1 MRLEGKGTVWVRLG
15 ANPPAFL
22 GSMIRLISIM
32 QRYRALFALP
42 NVWVLVLAAFPAR
55 IAYGMV
61 GLSLFFK
68 AQQETGSIALAGL
81 VIGTNSLA
89 GSFTA
94 GLRGTLIDRY
104 GQKWPLRFFVP
115 GYALMMIIVNCSH
128 SSAVILAMG
137 ILMGLTAPPI
147 NLSIRPLWKT
157 VVTGD
162 FLRTAYAVDTSVMN
176 TASVIGPVIATSLA
190 LSSHPGSAL
199 VLSSALMIIGGGAL
213 AIAPVSRDWKPEKK
227 DSDAQSLWRN
237 PALRLMM
244 LEGSFIGFGWGL
256 FDVAVPSF
264 ATIEKVPHRTA
275 WVFAAMGVSSIIGG
289 LVAGLISKRTSSL
302 MAMRKTYL
310 IWFLASVPMAFTYPG
325 WSMAIAGALLGFVGG
340 AIQVFYWEVMEAVRP
355 KGSAVS
361 YMAWLWTVEGSVMS
375 LGAAVGGILSER
387 ISPQFCLALTVVS
400 IGLGNIVLNI
410 GRERLKAANRIPTD
424 DEDLKAMESNSPIN
438 T

>member
-1 MRLEGKGTVWVRLG
+1 M
-15 ANPPAFL
+15 N
-22 GSMIRLISIM
+22 
-32 QRYRALFALP
+32 RYRALFALP

-55 IAYGMV
+55 VAYGMV
-61 GLSLFFK
+61 GLALFFK

-94 GLRGTLIDRY
+94 GLRGTLIDKY
-104 GQKWPLRFFVP
+104 GQKWPLRILVP
-115 GYALMMIIVNCSH
+115 GYASMMIIVNSSH
-128 SSAVILAMG
+128 SSVVILIMG
-137 ILMGLTAPPI
+137 IIMGLTAPPI

-157 VVTGD
+157 IVTGD

-176 TASVIGPVIATSLA
+176 TAGVIGPVIATSLA

-199 VLSSALMIIGGGAL
+199 LLAALLMITGGGAL
-213 AIAPVSRDWKPEKK
+213 GFAPVSRDWRPEKREVG
-227 DSDAQSLWRN
+227 AQSLWRS

-244 LEGSFIGFGWGL
+244 LEGSFIGFGWGI
-256 FDVAVPSF
+256 FDVAVPAF

-289 LVAGLISKRTSSL
+289 LIAGLISRRTSSL
-302 MAMRKTYL
+302 AALRKTYL
-310 IWFLASVPMAFTYPG
+310 VWFVVSIPMAFTHPG
-325 WSMAIAGALLGFVGG
+325 WSMALAGAFLGFVGG

-375 LGAAVGGILSER
+375 LGSAVGGILSEK
-387 ISPQFCLALTVVS
+387 ISPTFCLALTAVS
-400 IGLGNIVLNI
+400 IGLGNLVLTI
-410 GRERLKAANRIPTD
+410 GRERLKEANRIPTD
-424 DEDLKAMESNSPIN
+424 DEDISAKEGNSPIN

>member
-1 MRLEGKGTVWVRLG
+1 M
-15 ANPPAFL
+15 N
-22 GSMIRLISIM
+22 
-32 QRYRALFALP
+32 RYRALFALP

-55 IAYGMV
+55 VAYGMV
-61 GLSLFFK
+61 GLALFFK
-68 AQQETGSIALAGL
+68 AHQETGSLAIAGL

-94 GLRGTLIDRY
+94 GIRGSLIDKY
-104 GQKWPLRFFVP
+104 GQKWPLRILVP
-115 GYALMMIIVNCSH
+115 GYASMMIIVNSSH
-128 SSAVILAMG
+128 SAFVIVLMG
-137 ILMGLTAPPI
+137 IIMGLTAPPI
-147 NLSIRPLWKT
+147 NLSVRPLWKT
-157 VVTGD
+157 IVTGD

-176 TASVIGPVIATSLA
+176 TAGVVGPVIATSLA

-199 VLSSALMIIGGGAL
+199 TAAAFFMLLGGGAL

-227 DSDAQSLWRN
+227 ESGAQSLWRN

-244 LEGSFIGFGWGL
+244 LEGSFIGFGWGI

-275 WVFAAMGVSSIIGG
+275 WVFAAMGISSIIGG
-289 LVAGLISKRTSSL
+289 LIAGLISRRTSSL
-302 MAMRKTYL
+302 AALRKTYL
-310 IWFLASVPMAFTYPG
+310 VWFLVSIPMAFTYPG
-325 WSMAIAGALLGFVGG
+325 WSMAIAGAFLGFVGG

-361 YMAWLWTVEGSVMS
+361 YMAWLWSVEGSVMS
-375 LGAAVGGILSER
+375 LGSAVGGILSEKV
-387 ISPQFCLALTVVS
+387 SPTFCLALTAVS
-400 IGLGNIVLNI
+400 IGLGNLVLTI

-424 DEDLKAMESNSPIN
+424 DEDISAKEGNSPIN

>member
-1 MRLEGKGTVWVRLG
+1 M
-15 ANPPAFL
+15 N
-22 GSMIRLISIM
+22 
-32 QRYRALFALP
+32 RYRALFALP

-55 IAYGMV
+55 VAYGMV
-61 GLSLFFK
+61 GLALFFK
-68 AQQETGSIALAGL
+68 AHQETGSLAIAGL

-94 GLRGTLIDRY
+94 GIRGSLIDKY
-104 GQKWPLRFFVP
+104 GQKWPLRILVP
-115 GYALMMIIVNCSH
+115 GYASMMIIVNSSH
-128 SSAVILAMG
+128 SAFVIVLMG
-137 ILMGLTAPPI
+137 IIMGLTAPPI
-147 NLSIRPLWKT
+147 NLSVRPLWKT
-157 VVTGD
+157 IVTGD

-176 TASVIGPVIATSLA
+176 TAGVVGPVIATSLA

-199 VLSSALMIIGGGAL
+199 TAAAFFMLLGGGAL

-227 DSDAQSLWRN
+227 ESGAQSLWRN

-244 LEGSFIGFGWGL
+244 LEGSFIGFGWGI

-275 WVFAAMGVSSIIGG
+275 WVFAAMGISSIIGG
-289 LVAGLISKRTSSL
+289 LIAGLISRRTSSL
-302 MAMRKTYL
+302 AALRKTYL
-310 IWFLASVPMAFTYPG
+310 VWFLVSIPMAFTYPG
-325 WSMAIAGALLGFVGG
+325 WSMAIAGAFLGFVGG

-375 LGAAVGGILSER
+375 LGSAVGGILSEK
-387 ISPQFCLALTVVS
+387 ISPTFCLALTAVS
-400 IGLGNIVLNI
+400 IGLGNLVLTI
-410 GRERLKAANRIPTD
+410 GRERLKEANRIPTD
-424 DEDLKAMESNSPIN
+424 DEDISAKEGNSPIN

>member
-1 MRLEGKGTVWVRLG
+1 M
-15 ANPPAFL
+15 N
-22 GSMIRLISIM
+22 
-32 QRYRALFALP
+32 RYRALFALP

-55 IAYGMV
+55 VAYGMV
-61 GLSLFFK
+61 GLALFFK
-68 AQQETGSIALAGL
+68 AHQETGSLAIAGL

-94 GLRGTLIDRY
+94 GIRGSLIDKY
-104 GQKWPLRFFVP
+104 GQKWPLRILVP
-115 GYALMMIIVNCSH
+115 GYASMMLIVNSSH
-128 SSAVILAMG
+128 SAFVIVLMG
-137 ILMGLTAPPI
+137 IIMGLTAPPI
-147 NLSIRPLWKT
+147 NLSVRPLWKT
-157 VVTGD
+157 IVTGD

-176 TASVIGPVIATSLA
+176 TAGVVGPVIATSLA

-199 VLSSALMIIGGGAL
+199 TSAAFFMLLGGGAL

-227 DSDAQSLWRN
+227 ESGAQSLWRN

-244 LEGSFIGFGWGL
+244 LEGSFIGFGWGI

-275 WVFAAMGVSSIIGG
+275 WVFAAMGISSIIGG
-289 LVAGLISKRTSSL
+289 LIAGLISRRTSSL
-302 MAMRKTYL
+302 AALRKTYL
-310 IWFLASVPMAFTYPG
+310 VWFLVSIPMAFTYPG
-325 WSMAIAGALLGFVGG
+325 WSMAIAGAFLGFVGG

-361 YMAWLWTVEGSVMS
+361 YMAWLWSVEGSVMS
-375 LGAAVGGILSER
+375 LGSAVGGILSEKV
-387 ISPQFCLALTVVS
+387 SPTFCLALTAVS
-400 IGLGNIVLNI
+400 IGLGNLVLTI

-424 DEDLKAMESNSPIN
+424 DEDISAKEGNSPIN

>member
-1 MRLEGKGTVWVRLG
+1 M
-15 ANPPAFL
+15 N
-22 GSMIRLISIM
+22 
-32 QRYRALFALP
+32 RYRALFALP

-55 IAYGMV
+55 VAYGMV
-61 GLSLFFK
+61 GLALFFK
-68 AQQETGSIALAGL
+68 AHQETGSLAIAGL

-94 GLRGTLIDRY
+94 GIRGSLIDKY
-104 GQKWPLRFFVP
+104 GQKWPLRILVP
-115 GYALMMIIVNCSH
+115 GYASMMIIINSSH
-128 SSAVILAMG
+128 SSVVIVLMG
-137 ILMGLTAPPI
+137 IIMGLTAPPI
-147 NLSIRPLWKT
+147 NLSVRPLWKT
-157 VVTGD
+157 IVTGD

-176 TASVIGPVIATSLA
+176 TAGVVGPVIATSLA

-199 VLSSALMIIGGGAL
+199 MAAAFFMLLGGGAL

-227 DSDAQSLWRN
+227 DSGAESLWRN

-275 WVFAAMGVSSIIGG
+275 SVFAAMGISSIIGG
-289 LVAGLISKRTSSL
+289 LIAGLISRRTSSL
-302 MAMRKTYL
+302 AALRKTYL
-310 IWFLASVPMAFTYPG
+310 VWFLVSIPMAFTYPG
-325 WSMAIAGALLGFVGG
+325 WSMAIAGAFLGFVGG

-375 LGAAVGGILSER
+375 LGSAVGGILSEKV
-387 ISPQFCLALTVVS
+387 SPTFCLALTAVS
-400 IGLGNIVLNI
+400 IGLGNLVLTI
-410 GRERLKAANRIPTD
+410 GRERLKVAKRIPTD
-424 DEDLKAMESNSPIN
+424 DEDISAKEGNSPIN

>member
-1 MRLEGKGTVWVRLG
+1 M
-15 ANPPAFL
+15 N
-22 GSMIRLISIM
+22 
-32 QRYRALFALP
+32 RYRALFVLP

-55 IAYGMV
+55 VAYGMV
-61 GLSLFFK
+61 GLALFFK
-68 AQQETGSIALAGL
+68 AHQETGSLAIAGL

-94 GLRGTLIDRY
+94 GIRGSLIDKY
-104 GQKWPLRFFVP
+104 GQKWPLRILVP
-115 GYALMMIIVNCSH
+115 GYASMMIIVNSSH
-128 SSAVILAMG
+128 SAFVIVLMG
-137 ILMGLTAPPI
+137 IIMGLTAPPI
-147 NLSIRPLWKT
+147 NLSVRPLWKT
-157 VVTGD
+157 IVTGD

-176 TASVIGPVIATSLA
+176 TAGVVGPVIATSLA

-199 VLSSALMIIGGGAL
+199 TAAAFFMLLGGGAL

-227 DSDAQSLWRN
+227 ESGAQSLWRN

-244 LEGSFIGFGWGL
+244 LEGSFIGFGWGI

-275 WVFAAMGVSSIIGG
+275 WVFAAMGISSIIGG
-289 LVAGLISKRTSSL
+289 LIAGLISRRTSSL
-302 MAMRKTYL
+302 AALRKTYL
-310 IWFLASVPMAFTYPG
+310 VWFLVSIPMAFTYPG
-325 WSMAIAGALLGFVGG
+325 WSMAIAGAFLGFVGG

-375 LGAAVGGILSER
+375 LGSAVGGILSEKV
-387 ISPQFCLALTVVS
+387 SPTFCLALTAVS
-400 IGLGNIVLNI
+400 IGLGNLVLTI

-424 DEDLKAMESNSPIN
+424 DEDISAKEGNSPIN

>member
-1 MRLEGKGTVWVRLG
+1 
-15 ANPPAFL
+15 
-22 GSMIRLISIM
+22 MIRLKDVM
-32 QRYRALFALP
+32 NRYRALFALP

-55 IAYGMV
+55 VAYGMV
-61 GLSLFFK
+61 TLALFFK
-68 AQQETGSIALAGL
+68 TQQETGSIAIAGL

-94 GLRGTLIDRY
+94 GIRGSLIDKY
-104 GQKWPLRFFVP
+104 GQKWPLRILVP
-115 GYALMMIIVNCSH
+115 GYASMMIMVNISH
-128 SSAVILAMG
+128 SATFILVLG
-137 ILMGLTAPPI
+137 TIMGLTAPPI
-147 NLSIRPLWKT
+147 NLSVRPLWKT
-157 VVTGD
+157 IVKGD

-176 TASVIGPVIATSLA
+176 TAGVIGPVIATALA

-199 VLSSALMIIGGGAL
+199 IAAAILMSIGGGAL
-213 AIAPVSRDWKPEKK
+213 ATAPVSRDWKPEVKEK
-227 DSDAQSLWRN
+227 GAQSLWRS

-275 WVFAAMGVSSIIGG
+275 WVFSAMGIFSIIGG
-289 LVAGLISKRTSSL
+289 LLAGLISKRTSSL
-302 MAMRKTYL
+302 SAMRKTYF
-310 IWFLASVPMAFTYPG
+310 IWFLVSIPIAFTYPG

-375 LGAAVGGILSER
+375 LGAAVGGVLSEK
-387 ISPQFCLALTVVS
+387 ISPQFCLSLTALS
-400 IGLGNIVLNI
+400 IGLGNVVLLI
-410 GRERLKAANRIPTD
+410 GKKRLSSADRIPTD
-424 DEDLKAMESNSPIN
+424 DEDVQAMEGNSP
-438 T
+438 TTS

>member
-1 MRLEGKGTVWVRLG
+1 M
-15 ANPPAFL
+15 N
-22 GSMIRLISIM
+22 
-32 QRYRALFALP
+32 RYRALFALP

-55 IAYGMV
+55 VAYGMV
-61 GLSLFFK
+61 GLALFFK
-68 AQQETGSIALAGL
+68 AHQETGSLAIAGL

-94 GLRGTLIDRY
+94 GIRGSLIDKY
-104 GQKWPLRFFVP
+104 GQKWPLRILVP
-115 GYALMMIIVNCSH
+115 GYASMMIIVNSSH
-128 SSAVILAMG
+128 SAFVIVLMG
-137 ILMGLTAPPI
+137 IIMGLTAPPI
-147 NLSIRPLWKT
+147 NLSVRPLWKT
-157 VVTGD
+157 IVTGD

-176 TASVIGPVIATSLA
+176 TAGVVGPVIATSLA

-199 VLSSALMIIGGGAL
+199 TAAAFFMLLGGGAL

-227 DSDAQSLWRN
+227 ESGAQSLWRN

-244 LEGSFIGFGWGL
+244 LEGSFIGFGWGI

-275 WVFAAMGVSSIIGG
+275 WVFAAMGISSIIGG
-289 LVAGLISKRTSSL
+289 LIAGLISRRTSSL
-302 MAMRKTYL
+302 AALRKTYL
-310 IWFLASVPMAFTYPG
+310 VWFLVSIPMAFTYPG
-325 WSMAIAGALLGFVGG
+325 WSMAIAGAFLGFVGG

-375 LGAAVGGILSER
+375 LGSAVGGILSEK
-387 ISPQFCLALTVVS
+387 ISPTFCLALTAVS
-400 IGLGNIVLNI
+400 IGLGNLVLTI

-424 DEDLKAMESNSPIN
+424 DEDISAKEGNSPIN